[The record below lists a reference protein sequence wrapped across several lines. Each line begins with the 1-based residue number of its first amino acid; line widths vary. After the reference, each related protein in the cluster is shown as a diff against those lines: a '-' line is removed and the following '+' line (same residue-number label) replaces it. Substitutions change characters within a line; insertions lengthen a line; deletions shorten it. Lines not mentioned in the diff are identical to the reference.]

1 MNYEDSEEQN
11 ENYSSNSKSEYYYS
25 VKFIIV
31 GDSSVGKSNIL
42 LRFSRNVFDPGH
54 QATLGIEFAN
64 KHLLYNN
71 NDYLVQ
77 VWDTAGQEN
86 FRSVTRA
93 YYKASAVAMVVY
105 DITNEESFQHIQN
118 WIKDCRDL
126 APRTVQLILI
136 GNKTDLE
143 DQRVISKEKGEEL
156 ARENKML
163 FFETSALNGNGVEEA
178 FKKSIEAVDQKIR
191 SGYYDLSNNN
201 QGIKKM
207 SNEKEGNERI
217 IDKRSLSIEKKT
229 KKKMIYVAICKLNI
243 LLIKK
248 III

>member
-1 MNYEDSEEQN
+1 MSYDEVQLDA
-11 ENYSSNSKSEYYYS
+11 SSMSYQQPKSEQSYS

-64 KHLLYNN
+64 KHIFYNN
-71 NDYLVQ
+71 IDYLVQ

-105 DITNEESFQHIQN
+105 DITSEESFQNIQS
-118 WIKDCRDL
+118 WIKDCKDL
-126 APRTVQLILI
+126 APKTVQLILI
-136 GNKTDLE
+136 GNKSDLE
-143 DQRVISKEKGEEL
+143 ENRVITKERGEEL
-156 ARENKML
+156 ARENRML

-178 FKKSIEAVDQKIR
+178 FQKSIELVDQKMR
-191 SGYYDLSNNN
+191 SGFYDLSNSSN
-201 QGIKKM
+201 QGIKKLNN
-207 SNEKEGNERI
+207 NEGGERV
-217 IDKRSLSIEKKT
+217 IDKKSLAIGKKP
-229 KKKMIYVAICKLNI
+229 KNDDMCCNL
-243 LLIKK
+243 
-248 III
+248 

>member
-105 DITNEESFQHIQN
+105 DITNEDSFQHIQN

-136 GNKTDLE
+136 GNKIDLE
-143 DQRVISKEKGEEL
+143 DKRVNSKEKGEEL

-201 QGIKKM
+201 QGIKKI

-217 IDKRSLSIEKKT
+217 IDKRSLSIGKKT
-229 KKKMIYVAICKLNI
+229 KKSDGCCDM
-243 LLIKK
+243 
-248 III
+248 

>member
-1 MNYEDSEEQN
+1 MEYGESDESEIN
-11 ENYSSNSKSEYYYS
+11 NSSNSKYEYTYS

-64 KHLLYNN
+64 KHLEYNN
-71 NDYLVQ
+71 TDYLVQ

-105 DITNEESFQHIQN
+105 DISSEESFQHIQS
-118 WIKDCRDL
+118 WIKDCKDL
-126 APRTVQLILI
+126 APKTVQLVLI
-136 GNKTDLE
+136 GNKSDLE
-143 DQRVISKEKGEEL
+143 EERVIKKERGEEL
-156 ARENKML
+156 SRENNML
-163 FFETSALNGNGVEEA
+163 FFETSALNGKGIEEA

-191 SGYYDLSNNN
+191 SGYYDMNNSSN
-201 QGIKKM
+201 QGIKKIHNG
-207 SNEKEGNERI
+207 NEGERI
-217 IDKRSLSIEKKT
+217 IDKKSLSIG
-229 KKKMIYVAICKLNI
+229 KKKDKNEDICCV
-243 LLIKK
+243 
-248 III
+248 